1 MPQRRA
7 WNRAQVNRTGG
18 QALALLAAP
27 LNVEILRALED
38 EPRNLLDLRQ
48 AVGSPPQS
56 TMRVYTRTLAELGVL
71 ERRRRNEFPATA
83 EYSLTRSGQGL
94 IAVADILEEWLQAAP
109 QGQLTIGSVA
119 AKSATKALVGGWSA
133 NLVRALAAQPLTL
146 TELNI
151 LIPKISY
158 PSLERR
164 LGAMRLA
171 SLIEAQPSDGRGV
184 PYRAT
189 EWLHRAVLPITAA
202 VAWEQRYL
210 QEPGAKIGGIDAE
223 AAFLLAIP
231 LISLG
236 SDVTG
241 RCRLSVEVRG
251 AAEPVF
257 AGVLVGI
264 EAGEVASC
272 TARLKGSVDAS
283 ASGTPSAWIR
293 HVSGAPKSQLEM
305 SGDFALARAVI
316 EAIQA
321 LSPAAARS

>member
-56 TMRVYTRTLAELGVL
+56 TMRVYTRALAELGVL

-83 EYSLTRSGQGL
+83 EYSLTKAGGAL
-94 IAVADILEEWLQAAP
+94 IAVADVLETWLQTAP
-109 QGQLTIGSVA
+109 QGPLTIGSVA
-119 AKSATKALVGGWSA
+119 AKSATRALVGGWSA
-133 NLVRALAAQPLTL
+133 NIVRALAARSLTL

-171 SLIEAQPSDGRGV
+171 NLIEAQPSDGRGV
-184 PYRAT
+184 PYQAT
-189 EWLHRAVLPITAA
+189 EWLHRSVLPLTAA
-202 VAWEQRYL
+202 IAWEQRHL
-210 QEPGAKIGGIDAE
+210 QEPEAKIGGIDAE
-223 AAFLLAIP
+223 AAFLLAVP

-236 SDVTG
+236 SGVTG

-251 AAEPVF
+251 AAQP
-257 AGVLVGI
+257 I
-264 EAGEVASC
+264 SPAS
-272 TARLKGSVDAS
+272 S
-283 ASGTPSAWIR
+283 SAWNQER
-293 HVSGAPKSQLEM
+293 S
-305 SGDFALARAVI
+305 
-316 EAIQA
+316 
-321 LSPAAARS
+321 SPAPLASKGA

>member
-1 MPQRRA
+1 MPQRRP
-7 WNRAQVNRTGG
+7 WNRAQINRTGG

-27 LNVEILRALED
+27 LNVEILRALES

-83 EYSLTRSGQGL
+83 EYSLTPAGQAL
-94 IAVADILEEWLQAAP
+94 IAVADVLEGWLQTAP
-109 QGQLTIGSVA
+109 QGPLTIGSVA

-133 NLVRALAAQPLTL
+133 NLVRALAARPLTL

-171 SLIEAQPSDGRGV
+171 NLIEAQPSDGRGV
-184 PYRAT
+184 PYQAT
-189 EWLHRAVLPITAA
+189 EWLHRSVLPLTAA
-202 VAWEQRYL
+202 VAWEQRHL
-210 QEPGAKIGGIDAE
+210 QEPEAKIGGIDAE
-223 AAFLLAIP
+223 AAFLLAVP

-241 RCRLSVEVRG
+241 KCRLSVEVRG

-272 TARLKGSVDAS
+272 TARLKGNVDAS

-293 HVSGAPKSQLEM
+293 QVAGAAEPQLEM